1 MRALVVV
8 SVFVAAI
15 LAAGCG
21 GGDSS
26 SSNGSSATPAGDW
39 ANSVCEAFTTWTTAI
54 TSAGQSVADDPTEDR
69 LRAAGDDIKHA
80 TKTLSGELKGV
91 GRPDT
96 ESGQQAKDA
105 VDELA
110 SKLDANLQK
119 IETAI
124 NDASGASG
132 ALTAVSAVA
141 ATLVTMRNDI
151 GTTLQQLDQI
161 DAQGELADA
170 FQQSDACAGLATTTS

>member
-1 MRALVVV
+1 ML
-8 SVFVAAI
+8 AAAV

-21 GGDSS
+21 GADSS

-39 ANSVCEAFTTWTTAI
+39 ANSVCDAFTIWTNAI
-54 TSAGQSVADDPTEDR
+54 TSAGQSVQDNPTEDG
-69 LRAAGDDIKHA
+69 LRAAGDEIKSA
-80 TKTLSGELKGV
+80 TQTLSDELKSV
-91 GRPDT
+91 GTPDT

-105 VDELA
+105 VDQLA
-110 SKLDANLQK
+110 TKLDANLQK

-132 ALTAVSAVA
+132 ALTAVSTAA
-141 ATLVTMRNDI
+141 ATLVTMRNDLE
-151 GTTLQQLDQI
+151 TTFRQLEQI

-170 FQQSDACAGLATTTS
+170 FQRSDACAGLTTTTQ